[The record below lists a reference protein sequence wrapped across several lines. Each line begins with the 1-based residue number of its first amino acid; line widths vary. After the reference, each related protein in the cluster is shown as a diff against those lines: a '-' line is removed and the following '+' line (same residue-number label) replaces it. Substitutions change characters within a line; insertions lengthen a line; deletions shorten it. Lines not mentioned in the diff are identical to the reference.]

1 MIANEL
7 MTTPAVVCVTRDTIQ
22 QAARLMAEHDCG
34 CLPVV
39 ASREARHLVGVVTD
53 RDISVRAVAEGK
65 GPDTP
70 VRDVMSSD
78 PLSCEPDDD
87 IHTIGRI
94 MALRKIRRLPV
105 RDRQGLCI
113 GIIAQADVA
122 REDSTAGASFICQIV
137 RRISE
142 PTPRTDV
149 SPEDRARG

>member
-7 MTTPAVVCVTRDTIQ
+7 MTTPAVVCVLQDTVQ
-22 QAARLMAEHDCG
+22 KAARLMAEHDCG

-39 ASREARHLVGVVTD
+39 ASRGAPHRAGVVTD
-53 RDISVRAVAEGK
+53 RDIAIRAVGTGR

-70 VRDVMSSD
+70 VREVMSLD
-78 PLSCEPDDD
+78 PLWCEPDDD
-87 IHTIGRI
+87 VHTVGRI
-94 MALRKIRRLPV
+94 MALRRVRRLPV

-122 REDSTAGASFICQIV
+122 REDSASDASLIGQIV

-142 PTPRTDV
+142 PTPSSR
-149 SPEDRARG
+149 SGRSED